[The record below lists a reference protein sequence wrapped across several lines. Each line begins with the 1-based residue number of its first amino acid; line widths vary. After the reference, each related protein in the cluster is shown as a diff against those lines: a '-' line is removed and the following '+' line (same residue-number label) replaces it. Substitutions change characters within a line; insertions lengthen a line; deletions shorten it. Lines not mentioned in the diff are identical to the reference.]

1 MSDKSAQDL
10 FNEMDTLWD
19 NFKKATWQM
28 SVVPATITS
37 STQPKTG
44 N

>member
-1 MSDKSAQDL
+1 MSNKSAQDI

-28 SVVPATITS
+28 SDPSDTI
-37 STQPKTG
+37 STINPTKEWK
-44 N
+44 